1 MPSRP
6 LPPDPGKPREAL
18 FATTTSLALT
28 AKTLHLLQA
37 QMPRE
42 VFERVVNDLASA
54 WQTLHWWQVER
65 DLEQLLATPSW
76 SHPVQALT
84 LPCSDYAD
92 LLHLCETRLAAQS
105 GNGDP
110 NLSATRGKL
119 KKAIA
124 LDRRA
129 AVRREARKR
138 RSSA

>member
-1 MPSRP
+1 MSRP
-6 LPPDPGKPREAL
+6 LPPDPSKPREAL

-28 AKTLHLLQA
+28 AKTIHLLQA

-54 WQTLHWWQVER
+54 WQTLHGWQVER

-84 LPCSDYAD
+84 LPCSDYED
-92 LLHLCETRLAAQS
+92 LLHLCETRLAARG
-105 GNGDP
+105 GNSDP
-110 NLSATRGKL
+110 VLTASRNKL

-129 AVRREARKR
+129 AERREARNR
-138 RSSA
+138 RNRRR